1 MRTLKKNSAV
11 PMYTL
16 NLFLSCT
23 KEFLI
28 FVEGQCLSIL
38 LASIDFLFVCL
49 FFGLVFVLGVSFKC

>member
-1 MRTLKKNSAV
+1 
-11 PMYTL
+11 MYTL

>member
-1 MRTLKKNSAV
+1 
-11 PMYTL
+11 MYTL

-49 FFGLVFVLGVSFKC
+49 FLVWFLFWVVLLNVKKF